1 MKARWLILWGLI
13 LGLAGGLVFA
23 WVIAP
28 PEYYN
33 IYPPLMAREHRR
45 DWIQMTAL
53 AYGVE
58 GKGERTQL
66 RLRGLAAEEVRQVTA
81 QTLDAAAA
89 AGRPIEV
96 LRRLAKLAQF
106 YGADTPAVR
115 IYAEAEAPV
124 TPTSIAPTATSTPI
138 PPTSTPTMTPLP
150 ATPTLFPT
158 AMPSPSPYR
167 VLTQTITC
175 TTQARVSVALYIS
188 PTIGGTEDG
197 EDPPDRPEPLPGENV
212 WLLWDEAAD
221 RAVTGMRPALGLG
234 YADFEV
240 TPGQTYKVYVGSATG
255 APLVT
260 LPIGPCP
267 LPHDERA
274 SSEEGWTSYH
284 LHVIRLDSA
293 AASPT
298 PDPDDEG
305 D

>member
-1 MKARWLILWGLI
+1 VKARWLILWGLI

-33 IYPPLMAREHRR
+33 IYPPLMAPEHRR

-58 GKGERTQL
+58 GKGGERTQL
-66 RLRGLAAEEVRQVTA
+66 RLRGLAAEEIRQVTA
-81 QTLDAAAA
+81 QTLETAAAE
-89 AGRPIEV
+89 GRPIEV

-138 PPTSTPTMTPLP
+138 PPTSTPTRTPLP
-150 ATPTLFPT
+150 ATPTPT
-158 AMPSPSPYR
+158 TTPSPLPAPYR

-175 TTQARVSVALYIS
+175 TTQARISVALYLS
-188 PTIGGTEDG
+188 PTVEGMEDDG
-197 EDPPDRPEPLPGENV
+197 DPPDQPEPLPGEDI

-221 RAVTGMRPALGLG
+221 RAVTGMRPALGRG

-260 LPIGPCP
+260 LPVGPCP
-267 LPHDERA
+267 LDRET
-274 SSEEGWTSYH
+274 GWTSYH
-284 LHVIRLDSA
+284 LHVIRLGSA
-293 AASPT
+293 SASPT
-298 PDPDDEG
+298 PEPDDEG